1 MSPDSTEQSESPMY
15 KKSNPVTRLCTSDAD
30 NIWIRGR
37 NLCDELIGQMSFTD
51 FILFHFFGKEPTPL
65 QTAVVDAVL
74 VCIMEHGMTPSA
86 IASRVTYLGA
96 PESLQGAVAA
106 GLLGAG
112 SRFVGTA
119 DEAAALLERI
129 VARPAAE
136 RVVEARAIAEEFT
149 NARKLLPG
157 YGHPIHIHGD
167 PRVKRLDE
175 VARAAGAQGDYID
188 AMYLLGDAIKS
199 ASGKNI
205 VINANAAIGAV
216 LLEAGIPPEIA
227 RGFNLIARCA
237 GLVGHVLEEQTEPA
251 GYRIWQAADEA
262 VPYEAP

>member
-1 MSPDSTEQSESPMY
+1 MY
-15 KKSNPVTRLCTSDAD
+15 KKDNPVTRLCTSDVD

-37 NLCDELIGQMSFTD
+37 NLCDELIGHMTFTD
-51 FILFHFFGKEPTPL
+51 YLMFHFFGHEPTPL
-65 QTAVVDAVL
+65 QRAVVDAVL

-86 IASRVTYLGA
+86 VASRVTYLGA

-119 DEAAALLERI
+119 DESAALLKRITDKPQAER
-129 VARPAAE
+129 AAE
-136 RVVEARAIAEEFT
+136 AQAIAGEFT
-149 NARKLLPG
+149 QAKKFLPG
-157 YGHPIHIHGD
+157 YGHPIHVNGD

-175 VARAAGAQGDYID
+175 VARAAGAKGEYID
-188 AMYLLGDAIKS
+188 AMYLLGDAIKA

-205 VINANAAIGAV
+205 VINVNAAIGAV
-216 LLEAGIPPEIA
+216 LLEADIPPSIA

-237 GLVGHVLEEQTEPA
+237 GLVGHLLEEQTEPA
-251 GYRIWQAADEA
+251 GYHIWKTADEA

>member
-1 MSPDSTEQSESPMY
+1 MY
-15 KKSNPVTRLCTSDAD
+15 KKNDPVTRLCTSDVD
-30 NIWIRGR
+30 SITIRGR
-37 NLCDELIGQMSFTD
+37 NLCDDLIGKMTFTD
-51 FILFHFFGKEPTPL
+51 FIMFHFFGKEATPM
-65 QTAVVDAVL
+65 QRTIVDSVL
-74 VCIMEHGMTPSA
+74 VCIMEHGFTPSA

-119 DEAAALLERI
+119 DEAAVLLERI
-129 VARPAAE
+129 VNCSVDVRPS
-136 RVVEARAIAEEFT
+136 EATKIAEEFT
-149 NARKLLPG
+149 AAKKFLPG
-157 YGHPIHIHGD
+157 FGHPIHTNGD

-175 VARAAGAQGDYID
+175 VAREAGAKGEYID
-188 AMYLLGDAIKS
+188 AMYLLGEAIKV

-216 LLEAGIPPEIA
+216 LLEADISPSIA

-237 GLVGHVLEEQTEPA
+237 GLVGHILEEQKEPA
-251 GYRIWQAADEA
+251 AFHLWKLAEEG

>member
-1 MSPDSTEQSESPMY
+1 MY
-15 KKSNPVTRLCTSDAD
+15 KKNNPVTHLCTSDVD

-37 NLCDELIGQMSFTD
+37 NLCDDLIGHLTFTD
-51 FILFHFFGKEPTPL
+51 YIMFHFFGKEPTPM
-65 QTAVVDAVL
+65 QRDIVDAVL

-96 PESLQGAVAA
+96 PESLQCAVAA

-119 DEAAALLERI
+119 DESAALFKQI
-129 VARPAAE
+129 VDKPAAE
-136 RVVEARAIAEEFT
+136 RAAEATRIAEEFT
-149 NARKLLPG
+149 AAKKFLPG
-157 YGHPIHIHGD
+157 YGHPIHTNGD

-175 VARAAGAQGDYID
+175 VARAAGAKGEYID
-188 AMYLLGDAIKS
+188 AMYLLGDAIKQ

-205 VINANAAIGAV
+205 GINANAAIGAV
-216 LLEAGIPPEIA
+216 LLEADIPPPPPPPPAIA

-237 GLVGHVLEEQTEPA
+237 GLVGHLLEEQEEPA
-251 GYRIWQAADEA
+251 GYHLWKVADEA
-262 VPYEAP
+262 VPYEAS

>member
-1 MSPDSTEQSESPMY
+1 MY
-15 KKSNPVTRLCTSDAD
+15 KKDNPVTRLCGSDVD
-30 NIWIRGR
+30 HIWIRGR
-37 NLCDELIGQMSFTD
+37 NLCDDLIGHLSFTD
-51 FILFHFFGKEPTPL
+51 FILFHFFGHEPTPL
-65 QTAVVDAVL
+65 QRVVVDAVL

-86 IASRVTYLGA
+86 VASRVTYLGA

-119 DEAAALLERI
+119 DEAAALLRRI
-129 VARPAAE
+129 VARPLAERAAE
-136 RVVEARAIAEEFT
+136 AQSIAAEFT
-149 NARKLLPG
+149 AAKKFLPG
-157 YGHPIHIHGD
+157 YGHPIHTNGD

-175 VARAAGAQGDYID
+175 VARAAGASGEYID
-188 AMYLLGDAIKS
+188 AMYLLGDAIRK

-216 LLEAGIPPEIA
+216 LLEAGIPPTIA

-237 GLVGHVLEEQTEPA
+237 GLVGHLLEEQTEPA

-262 VPYEAP
+262 VPYEAPDPA

>member
-1 MSPDSTEQSESPMY
+1 MY
-15 KKSNPVTRLCTSDAD
+15 KKDNPVTHLCTSDVD

-37 NLCDELIGQMSFTD
+37 NLCDDLIGKMSFTD
-51 FILFHFFGKEPTPL
+51 FIVFHFLGKDATKL
-65 QTAVVDAVL
+65 QHTVVDAVL

-86 IASRVTYLGA
+86 VASRVTYLGA

-119 DEAAALLERI
+119 DEAAALLARI
-129 VARPAAE
+129 VGKPTAE
-136 RVVEARAIAEEFT
+136 RAGEAAVIAKEFHG
-149 NARKLLPG
+149 AKKFLPG
-157 YGHPIHIHGD
+157 YGHPIHTNGD

-175 VARAAGAQGDYID
+175 VARAAGAKGEYLD
-188 AMYLLGDAIKS
+188 AMYLLGDAIKK

-205 VINANAAIGAV
+205 VINVNAAIGAV
-216 LLEAGIPPEIA
+216 LLEAELPPTIA

-237 GLVGHVLEEQTEPA
+237 GLVGHLLEELTEPA
-251 GYRIWQAADEA
+251 GYHIWKLADEG
-262 VPYEAP
+262 VPYVASE

>member
-1 MSPDSTEQSESPMY
+1 MY
-15 KKSNPVTRLCTSDAD
+15 KKSNPVTHLCTSDVD

-37 NLCDELIGQMSFTD
+37 NLCDELIGKVSFPD
-51 FILFHFFGKEPTPL
+51 FIVFHFLGRDPTPL
-65 QTAVVDAVL
+65 QSAVVNAVL

-86 IASRVTYLGA
+86 VASRVTYLGA

-119 DEAAALLERI
+119 DESAALLKRI
-129 VARPAAE
+129 ADLPLEQRALEAETIAREHTA
-136 RVVEARAIAEEFT
+136 
-149 NARKLLPG
+149 ARKFLPG

-175 VARAAGAQGDYID
+175 VARAAGARGEYLE
-188 AMYLLGDAIKS
+188 AMYLLGDAIKA

-205 VINANAAIGAV
+205 VINVNAAIGAV
-216 LLEAGIPPEIA
+216 LLEAGLPPSIA

-237 GLVGHVLEEQTEPA
+237 GLVGHLLEEQTEPA
-251 GYRIWQAADEA
+251 GYHIWHLAEEGVPYVGPDEA
-262 VPYEAP
+262 

>member
-1 MSPDSTEQSESPMY
+1 MY
-15 KKSNPVTRLCTSDAD
+15 KKENPVTHLCTSDAD

-37 NLCDELIGQMSFTD
+37 NLCDELIGHMSFTD
-51 FILFHFFGKEPTPL
+51 YIMFHFFGEEPDPL
-65 QTAVVDAVL
+65 QRAVVDAVL

-119 DEAAALLERI
+119 DEAAALLQQI
-129 VARPAAE
+129 VDQPEAE
-136 RVVEARAIAEEFT
+136 REVEATRIAEEFT
-149 NARKLLPG
+149 SAKKFLPG
-157 YGHPIHIHGD
+157 FGHPIHINGD

-175 VARAAGAQGDYID
+175 VARAAGAKGEYLD
-188 AMYLLGDAIKS
+188 AMYLLGEAIKK

-216 LLEAGIPPEIA
+216 LLEAKIPPKIA

-237 GLVGHVLEEQTEPA
+237 GLVGHLLEEQTEPA
-251 GYRIWQAADEA
+251 GYHIWKTVDEA
-262 VPYEAP
+262 VPYEAL

>member
-1 MSPDSTEQSESPMY
+1 MY
-15 KKSNPVTRLCTSDAD
+15 KKDNPVTRLCTSDVD

-37 NLCDELIGQMSFTD
+37 NLCDDVIGKMTFTD
-51 FILFHFFGKEPTPL
+51 FIMFHFFGREPTPM
-65 QTAVVDAVL
+65 QRTIVDAVL

-86 IASRVTYLGA
+86 VASRITYLGA

-119 DEAAALLERI
+119 DEAAALLQRI
-129 VARPAAE
+129 VSQPPAA
-136 RVVEARAIAEEFT
+136 RAAEADAIAADFT
-149 NARKLLPG
+149 ARRQFLPG
-157 YGHPIHIHGD
+157 YGHPIHVNGD
-167 PRVKRLDE
+167 PRVTRLDA
-175 VARAAGAQGDYID
+175 VARAAGASGEYLD
-188 AMYLLGDAIKS
+188 AMYLLGDAIKR

-216 LLEAGIPPEIA
+216 LLEADIPPSIA

-237 GLVGHVLEEQTEPA
+237 GLVGHLLEEQTEPA
-251 GYRIWQAADEA
+251 GYHIWKLADEG
-262 VPYEAP
+262 VPYAAP

>member
-1 MSPDSTEQSESPMY
+1 MY
-15 KKSNPVTRLCTSDAD
+15 KKANPVTRLCTSDVD

-37 NLCDELIGQMSFTD
+37 NLCDELIGHLSFTD
-51 FILFHFFGKEPTPL
+51 YIMFHFFGQEPTPL
-65 QTAVVDAVL
+65 QRTVVDAVL

-86 IASRVTYLGA
+86 VASRVTYLGA

-119 DEAAALLERI
+119 DEAAVLLKTIADTPEDERAE
-129 VARPAAE
+129 VARQ
-136 RVVEARAIAEEFT
+136 IAEEHVS
-149 NARKLLPG
+149 ARKFLPG
-157 YGHPIHIHGD
+157 YGHPIHTNGD

-175 VARAAGAQGDYID
+175 VARAAGADGRYLD
-188 AMYLLGDAIKS
+188 AMFLLGEAIKT

-216 LLEAGIPPEIA
+216 LLEADIPPTIA

-237 GLVGHVLEEQTEPA
+237 GLVGHLLEEQTEPA
-251 GYRIWQAADEA
+251 GYSIWHAAEA
-262 VPYEAP
+262 AIPYEAP

>member
-1 MSPDSTEQSESPMY
+1 MY
-15 KKSNPVTRLCTSDAD
+15 KKSDPVTRLCTSDVD

-37 NLCDELIGQMSFTD
+37 NLCDELIGHKTFTD
-51 FILFHFFGKEPTPL
+51 YILFHFFGEEPNAL
-65 QTAVVDAVL
+65 QRAVVDAVL

-119 DEAAALLERI
+119 DESAALLKRIADKPPSER
-129 VARPAAE
+129 VGEAE
-136 RVVEARAIAEEFT
+136 RIAEEFT
-149 NARKLLPG
+149 SAKKFLPG
-157 YGHPIHIHGD
+157 YGHPIHVNGD

-175 VARAAGAQGDYID
+175 VAREAGAKGEYLD
-188 AMYLLGDAIKS
+188 AMYLLGDAIKK

-205 VINANAAIGAV
+205 VINVNAAIGAV
-216 LLEAGIPPEIA
+216 LLEADIPPTIA

-237 GLVGHVLEEQTEPA
+237 GLVGHLLEEQTEPA
-251 GYRIWQAADEA
+251 GYHIWKTADAA
-262 VPYEAP
+262 VPFEAS

>member
-1 MSPDSTEQSESPMY
+1 MY
-15 KKSNPVTRLCTSDAD
+15 KKNDPVTRLCTSDAD

-37 NLCDELIGQMSFTD
+37 NLCDDLIGNLSFTD
-51 FILFHFFGKEPTPL
+51 FIMFHFFGKEPT
-65 QTAVVDAVL
+65 QMQREIVDAVL
-74 VCIMEHGMTPSA
+74 VCIMEHGLTPSA

-96 PESLQGAVAA
+96 PEALQGAVAA

-119 DEAAALLERI
+119 DEAAVLLKQIADKPQAER
-129 VARPAAE
+129 AAE
-136 RVVEARAIAEEFT
+136 AAAIAQKFT
-149 NARKLLPG
+149 AAKKFLPG
-157 YGHPIHIHGD
+157 FGHPIHTNGD

-175 VARAAGAQGDYID
+175 VARAAGADGRYLD
-188 AMYLLGDAIKS
+188 AMFLLGEAIKV

-216 LLEAGIPPEIA
+216 LLEADIPPSIA

-237 GLVGHVLEEQTEPA
+237 GLVGHILEEQEEPA
-251 GYRIWQAADEA
+251 AYKLWHMAEEA

>member
-1 MSPDSTEQSESPMY
+1 MY
-15 KKSNPVTRLCTSDAD
+15 KKSNPVTRLCTSDVD

-37 NLCDELIGQMSFTD
+37 NLCDEIIGRMTFTD
-51 FILFHFFGKEPTPL
+51 FIMFHFFGKEPSTM
-65 QTAVVDAVL
+65 QRTVVDAVL

-119 DEAAALLERI
+119 DEAAKLLEQI
-129 VARPAAE
+129 TSKPMAE
-136 RVVEARAIAEEFT
+136 RADEAAAIAREYTAAKKF
-149 NARKLLPG
+149 LPG
-157 YGHPIHIHGD
+157 YGHPIHVNGD

-175 VARAAGAQGDYID
+175 VARAAGAKGEYLD
-188 AMYLLGDAIKS
+188 AMYLLGNAIKA
-199 ASGKNI
+199 ASGKSI
-205 VINANAAIGAV
+205 VINVNAAIGAV
-216 LLEAGIPPEIA
+216 LLEAGIPPAIA

-237 GLVGHVLEEQTEPA
+237 GLVGHLLEELDEPA
-251 GYRIWQAADEA
+251 GYHIWQLAAEG
-262 VPYEAP
+262 VPYESP

>member
-1 MSPDSTEQSESPMY
+1 MY

-37 NLCDELIGQMSFTD
+37 NLCDELIGHMSFTD
-51 FILFHFFGKEPTPL
+51 YIMFHFFGTEPTDL
-65 QTAVVDAVL
+65 QRSVVDAVL

-86 IASRVTYLGA
+86 VASRVTYLGA

-119 DEAAALLERI
+119 DEAAALLQRI
-129 VARPAAE
+129 VDKPEAAREA
-136 RVVEARAIAEEFT
+136 EARAIAEEFT
-149 NARKLLPG
+149 AARKFLPG
-157 YGHPIHIHGD
+157 YGHPIHVNGD

-175 VARAAGAQGDYID
+175 VARAAGAKGEYLD
-188 AMYLLGDAIKS
+188 AMFLLGDAIKQ

-216 LLEAGIPPEIA
+216 LLEADIPPSIA

-237 GLVGHVLEEQTEPA
+237 GLVGHLLEEQTEPA
-251 GYRIWQAADEA
+251 GYRIWKTADEA
-262 VPYEAP
+262 VPYEAS